1 MQKKTYILTGGAGF
15 IGSCAVG
22 QLVQTGAHVVV
33 LDALTYAGFEEN
45 LSWIKDAGY
54 KGSYE
59 LVRGSITDGGLV
71 AQLLKTHRPHA
82 VLNFA
87 AESHVDNSI
96 AAPSEFIHTN
106 IIGTYTM
113 LEAARAYYEA
123 LGDEE
128 KKHFRFVQVST
139 DEVYGSL
146 GETGKFHEEYPMQP
160 NSPYSASKAAGDHLA
175 RAWFHTYKF
184 PTIVTNCT
192 NNYGARQYPEKLI
205 PLTITNALSGKHL
218 PIYGDGLNIR
228 DWIHVED
235 HAAGVLLALAKGT
248 VGETYCFGGNAEKTN
263 IQVVHGLCDIL
274 DELRPKAD
282 GTSYRTQITFVED
295 RKGHDRRY
303 AIDDSKA
310 QKALGFTRKHSFES
324 GLRDT
329 VQWYLNNQSWAD
341 AVMGKNAKTGKAA

>member
-1 MQKKTYILTGGAGF
+1 MQKQTYLLTGGAGF
-15 IGSCAVG
+15 IGSTAVS
-22 QLVQTGAHVVV
+22 QLVENGAHVVV
-33 LDALTYAGFEEN
+33 LDALTYAGFREN
-45 LSWIKDAGY
+45 LNWLDGSNHA
-54 KGSYE
+54 GSYE
-59 LVRGSITDGGLV
+59 LVHGSITDGALV
-71 AQLLKTHRPHA
+71 SRLLKQHQPSA

-96 AAPSEFIHTN
+96 AAPNEFIQTN

-113 LEAARAYYEA
+113 LEATRAYYEGLSA
-123 LGDEE
+123 AE
-128 KKHFRFVQVST
+128 KAEFRFVQVST

-146 GETGKFHEEYPMQP
+146 GDEGKFHEEYPMQP

-175 RAWFHTYKF
+175 RAWFHTYGL

-205 PLTITNALSGKHL
+205 PLMITNALKGGKL

-235 HAAGVLLALAKGT
+235 HASGVLLALTKGT

-263 IQVVHGLCDIL
+263 MQVVHTLCDIL
-274 DELRPKAD
+274 DELRPKTT
-282 GTSYRTQITFVED
+282 GSYRDQIVFVED

-310 QKALGFTRKHSFES
+310 VRTVGFKRRHSFES
-324 GLRDT
+324 GMRDT
-329 VQWYLNNQSWAD
+329 VNWYLNND
-341 AVMGKNAKTGKAA
+341 AWCKAVLSEQKAA